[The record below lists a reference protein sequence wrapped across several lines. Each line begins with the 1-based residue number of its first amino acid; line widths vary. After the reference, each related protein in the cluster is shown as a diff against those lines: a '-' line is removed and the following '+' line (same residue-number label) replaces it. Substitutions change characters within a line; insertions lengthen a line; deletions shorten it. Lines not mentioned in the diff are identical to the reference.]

1 MVRGKFITFEG
12 GEGAGKTTQIKRL
25 AEKLSA
31 AGLQVTTT
39 REPGGSPGA
48 EEIRALLVNGE
59 AERWSATAEALLH
72 FAARRDHLEK
82 TVIPALDA
90 GHWVLCDRFIDSTM
104 AYQGY
109 GHELGRDIIERLQA
123 IVVEDLLP
131 DLTVIMDIDP
141 KEGLGRAGS
150 RAGGEDRYESMD
162 LAFHQRLREGFLD
175 IAKRAPERCA
185 LVPAQDSIEA
195 LELRILDLVR
205 NRLELDLT

>member
-48 EEIRALLVNGE
+48 EQIRALLVNGE
-59 AERWSATAEALLH
+59 AERWSATTEALLH

-109 GHELGRDIIERLQA
+109 GHELGRDIIESLQA
-123 IVVEDLLP
+123 IVVDDIFP

-141 KEGLGRAGS
+141 EEGLGRAGS

-185 LVPAQDSIEA
+185 LVPARDSIEA
-195 LELRILDLVR
+195 LESRILDLLR